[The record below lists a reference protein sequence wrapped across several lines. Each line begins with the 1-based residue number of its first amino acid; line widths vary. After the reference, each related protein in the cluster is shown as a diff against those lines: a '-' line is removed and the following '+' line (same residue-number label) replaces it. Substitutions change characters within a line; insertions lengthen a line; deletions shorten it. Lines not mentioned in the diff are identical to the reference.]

1 MTKERDMQE
10 AANFILNGFLKRA
23 TLKEHD
29 GSSTEV
35 VQEKSTGTVYVRK
48 IIPFTGLPY
57 KELEELQ
64 HPGLPVIY
72 YTAED
77 EGKTYVI
84 EEFISGKTLEE
95 LQQQNFYFSGQ
106 HVWGLAHQIC
116 ETLQVLHD
124 HQILH
129 RDIKPSNIIVKD
141 DGGIKLID
149 FGAARLTKD
158 KEQGHDTLILG
169 TPGFAPPEQY
179 GFAPT
184 DVRSDIYALG
194 MTMKSLLGPAYHGPL
209 LKIIDRC
216 TKFDP
221 EQRVNSAREVQ
232 ELLED
237 VVKKRLYRQATLILI
252 GVVVVLAALG
262 VLLWHLFRGPVSS
275 VLPGAPPAAQTETV
289 QTPAPDTAAKK
300 TGATAQKEQKA
311 PATTASDS
319 EKTAAATATP
329 AATPDTAA
337 AATAPDSTANTEGTT
352 SISLSSKGWNFS
364 ADGATETKSP
374 VRLVNNMSPAIIIT
388 NRGSAPLKNPT
399 LDLYFS
405 DFGLV
410 GSNTDQ
416 NVDAGYPLRT
426 QVQFLN
432 NGGATT
438 NHVRIRVLGSI
449 PVGKYAYLSP
459 ALAYPSYYR
468 QGTAPA
474 VRAVFKADNA
484 DSAESSYSINV
495 R

>member
-1 MTKERDMQE
+1 MQE

-35 VQEKSTGTVYVRK
+35 VQEKATGTVYVRK

-84 EEFISGKTLEE
+84 EEFISGKTLAEM
-95 LQQQNFYFSGQ
+95 QQQNFYFKGQ

-116 ETLQVLHD
+116 EALQVLHE

-169 TPGFAPPEQY
+169 TPGFAPPEQF

-194 MTMKSLLGPAYHGPL
+194 MTMKSLLGPDYHGPL
-209 LKIIDRC
+209 LKVIDRC

-221 EQRVNSAREVQ
+221 EQRVNSAKEL
-232 ELLED
+232 EALLEN
-237 VVKKRLYRQATLILI
+237 VVKKRLYRQATLIMI
-252 GVVVVLAALG
+252 GVLVIVIALG
-262 VLLWHLFRGPVSS
+262 VLLWHLFRGPVRS
-275 VLPGAPPAAQTETV
+275 VLPSAPATTQTDTLNAT
-289 QTPAPDTAAKK
+289 TPAAKK
-300 TGATAQKEQKA
+300 TTDAAKAEVNTPATANNAAPSA
-311 PATTASDS
+311 PAADS
-319 EKTAAATATP
+319 GKTAADTAAP
-329 AATPDTAA
+329 AATEA
-337 AATAPDSTANTEGTT
+337 APDSAANSDGTT
-352 SISLSSKGWNFS
+352 SISLSGKGWDFS
-364 ADGATETKSP
+364 AGGANTTKGP
-374 VRLVNNMSPAIIIT
+374 VHLVNNIAPSIIIT
-388 NRGSAPLKNPT
+388 NRGNAPLKNPVV
-399 LDLYFS
+399 DLYFS

-438 NHVRIRVLGSI
+438 NHVRIRVLGNI

-468 QGTAPA
+468 QGGAPA

-484 DSAESSYSINV
+484 EGTESSYSINV
-495 R
+495 K